1 MSGAAT
7 GTVCSWHCVAK
18 FMNEELEMI
27 WKKSVVAFCNLQG
40 NYMEEMRKNTR
51 IFTRGDPVEIRIRHL
66 RCCGMNC
73 YSYVNPFVSS
83 YL

>member
-7 GTVCSWHCVAK
+7 GTVCSWHCVAS
-18 FMNEELEMI
+18 FVNDELEI
-27 WKKSVVAFCNLQG
+27 TWKKSVLAFCNLQG

-51 IFTRGDPVEIRIRHL
+51 NFTRGNLAEIRNRHL
-66 RCCGMNC
+66 RSSGLNC
-73 YSYVNPFVSS
+73 YSYVNPFGFS